1 MTTFNYLGTRC
12 QRLNDSIKKLI
23 LATTYTYEPEPIEDY
38 DVRNNTLYTISG
50 DEVIGGDTVKINSG
64 RASES
69 DGTIIFS

>member
-1 MTTFNYLGTRC
+1 MNTFDYLGTRC
-12 QRLNDSIKKLI
+12 QRLNNTIKKLV
-23 LATTYTYEPEPIEDY
+23 LATIYSHEPEPVEDY
-38 DVRNNTLYTISG
+38 DVRNNILYTISG